1 MKLKI
6 RQELRQLNRFM
17 QLLENDRFPSS
28 LHETLG
34 NSLSRLEKA
43 IEII

>member
-6 RQELRQLNRFM
+6 RQELGQLSRFM

-28 LHETLG
+28 LHEKLG